1 MLARLINKIPRDWL
15 VFMYKHMPF
24 TRLKNALVYPAK
36 LRNLRH
42 LLLPCRG
49 MAGRFASTPEKAYSR
64 PAEVALIQCLCSFMK
79 G

>member
-1 MLARLINKIPRDWL
+1 MLVKLINKIPRGWL
-15 VFMYKHMPF
+15 VFLYKHTPF
-24 TRLKNALVYPAK
+24 TRLKNALVYPTK

-49 MAGRFASTPEKAYSR
+49 MAGRFASTPEKAYSG
-64 PAEVALIQCLCSFMK
+64 PTEVVFIQCLCSFMK